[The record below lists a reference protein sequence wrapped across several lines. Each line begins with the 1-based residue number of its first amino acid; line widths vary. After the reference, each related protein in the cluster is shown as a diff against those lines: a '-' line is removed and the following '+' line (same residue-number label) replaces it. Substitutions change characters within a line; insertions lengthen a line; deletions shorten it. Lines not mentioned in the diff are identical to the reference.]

1 MNFDDWLKRMVT
13 AVSNESCLSEEE
25 AEGIWKKILKVMRKS
40 LKSISVK
47 NNKRKKRKKEWD
59 FLTM

>member
-13 AVSNESCLSEEE
+13 VVSNEPCLSEEE

-40 LKSISVK
+40 LK
-47 NNKRKKRKKEWD
+47 RK
-59 FLTM
+59 

>member
-13 AVSNESCLSEEE
+13 SVSNESCLSEEE

-40 LKSISVK
+40 LK
-47 NNKRKKRKKEWD
+47 RK
-59 FLTM
+59 